1 MSLFNAR
8 LASSTK
14 WTEVPEDFLA
24 KVRTVFTNQFKA
36 ETELGE
42 FIADGHIYPQE
53 IILRVGYLENG
64 RLKQV
69 NFEASMDLKLTPAAQ
84 ESGVKNSPAMNGPST
99 ISDIPRF
106 LGAADAA
113 FDNGFG
119 EAGGVFA
126 DSQAETAKTTVDR
139 LYVCIDALGSLMEE
153 YFKTGSVDEMDVP
166 LSWKMYE
173 FEEEEVFLQYSTVNT
188 RLEEEANRLLGLIG
202 DDLFNDGEFNEDA
215 LANAEIDSELAADVQ
230 KAIRNGT
237 YKPFGSDADEPN

>member
-24 KVRTVFTNQFKA
+24 KVRTVFNNQFKA
-36 ETELGE
+36 EAVEGE

-53 IILRVGYLENG
+53 IILRVGYLEKG
-64 RLKQV
+64 RLKQI
-69 NFEASMDLKLTPAAQ
+69 NFEASMDLKLAEAKAKSAPSMQGPA
-84 ESGVKNSPAMNGPST
+84 T
-99 ISDIPRF
+99 ISDMPSF
-106 LGAADAA
+106 LGAAESN
-113 FDNGFG
+113 FDD
-119 EAGGVFA
+119 EGGVFA
-126 DSQAETAKTTVDR
+126 DSQAETATSTVDR

-166 LSWKMYE
+166 LHWKMYE

-188 RLEEEANRLLGLIG
+188 RLEEEANRLLGLLG
-202 DDLFNDGEFNEDA
+202 DDLFNDGGTNEDA
-215 LANAEIDSELAADVQ
+215 LAVAEIDSELAADVQ

-237 YKPFGSDADEPN
+237 YKPFGSDHDHDQEDA